1 MEWIKVLV
9 TKPEFQLKDLH
20 GGENSTPTN
29 SPLTCTQAHRKEG
42 YGRRAGKEGER
53 KGRRGER
60 ESTNVKKEERISKH
74 TNVPKCCK
82 DKHYVI
88 FQNYD
93 Q

>member
-42 YGRRAGKEGER
+42 YGRRTGKEGER

-60 ESTNVKKEERISKH
+60 EHKCKKGGENFQAH
-74 TNVPKCCK
+74 KCT
-82 DKHYVI
+82 
-88 FQNYD
+88 QML
-93 Q
+93 QG